1 MAHPNKEQHAAFTGS
16 IPENYDRYLG
26 PALFEPYARDLAAR
40 VDAGEGA
47 SVLELACGTGIL
59 TRLLRERLPRGAR
72 LTATDLNEAMIDYAA
87 RKFSHEGNV
96 EWKQADASDL
106 PFGDESFD
114 AVACQFGFMFVPDKA
129 KAFSEARRVL
139 KPGGSL
145 LFNVWD
151 ALERNDLA
159 HVAHTTISKFFE
171 RDPPTFY
178 QVPFSLHDTEV
189 VTSLLTSAGF
199 KNIKLTPLAF
209 PSVSPSAA
217 EAARGLVEGNPV
229 IMAIRERMPS
239 DVQKIEA
246 AVAEA
251 LVARCGDA
259 PVEGKMRA
267 FVFKAAR

>member
-1 MAHPNKEQHAAFTGS
+1 MKEEHAAFTGS
-16 IPENYDRYLG
+16 VPENYDRYLG
-26 PALFEPYARDLAAR
+26 PVLFEPYARDLAAR
-40 VDAGEGA
+40 LDVNEGA
-47 SVLELACGTGIL
+47 RVLELACGTGIL
-59 TRLLRERLPRGAR
+59 TRFLRERLPRGAR
-72 LTATDLNEAMIDYAA
+72 LTATDLNEAMMDYAA
-87 RKFSHEGNV
+87 RKFSREDAV
-96 EWKQADASDL
+96 EWRQADATDL

-129 KAFSEARRVL
+129 KAFGEARRVL

-171 RDPPTFY
+171 SDPPTFY
-178 QVPFSLHDTEV
+178 EVPFSLSDADAV
-189 VTSLLTSAGF
+189 ASLLASAGF
-199 KNIKLTPLAF
+199 EDIKSTPLAL
-209 PSVSPSAA
+209 PSISPSAE

-229 IMAIRERMPS
+229 IASIRGRLTPS
-239 DVQKIEA
+239 DVPKIEA

-251 LVARCGDA
+251 LAARCGDA

-267 FVFKAAR
+267 FVFEAARQV